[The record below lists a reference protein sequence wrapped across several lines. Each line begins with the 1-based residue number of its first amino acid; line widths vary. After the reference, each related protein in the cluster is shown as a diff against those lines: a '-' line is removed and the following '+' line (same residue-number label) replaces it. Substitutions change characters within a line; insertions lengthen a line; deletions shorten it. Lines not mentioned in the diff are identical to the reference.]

1 MSVVQYDQVKIEI
14 KQMANYQPVLHV
26 HYYYQGEL
34 VQVKFTVESAKIQKF
49 LRAAIDEANL
59 KKVEMNS
66 NAVKLNYR
74 NIGSFEI
81 KNYSVLKNEPLFKE
95 FDKKV
100 VQRSTKNRE
109 KKKALSTVKNLKVN
123 KKYKLWSKVKKTATK
138 IGAVVLLGTT
148 LAGAFTT
155 LERFFPFQQN
165 KSKVEAEGTN
175 LEQAPAT
182 DIKHATITLNEQK
195 ENQKVKILFSQT
207 DTPSKKT
214 VESNTNQQEI
224 NSSVAPPVVGNTTV
238 GTTDVSEKEIVSEK
252 KEQENTVSSTNQLKS
267 TEEESNANWLSAQ
280 LESIQNTVS
289 NAIGLTPSEET
300 KTVNQETPSVEESTT
315 GNTENVSTNKESMP
329 VNEASLGESNE
340 DSEKEIASAT
350 DQVMPSSMNT
360 SMETIQVP
368 KQGEVIESKKAVV
381 EQENNTKSS
390 NTSILEEH
398 QETVVHKETKEE
410 ESMSTQEIQKNTSSS
425 EEVSPSQ
432 KTKEET
438 TSHLETTTSSA
449 DSMKQ
454 VETTDANE
462 IDSSIV
468 EQPTTNVSEESVE
481 QETVPEE
488 KETESQPS
496 ITAEETVE
504 ADALL
509 KTTMNSQDTA
519 SSELKEVANQHEEM
533 LPSNSSIE
541 TSPET
546 TESLLSDA
554 LASSQSLSEIETT
567 SLDEIPLHQEG
578 KMQKEEEQP
587 KEEAQPNLTNSTEIS
602 TVSEKSVTPTV
613 LASHEEI
620 AVNDQNTIKS
630 GYHYTTGNTTY
641 PMSEEDFYKLV
652 VIINAESN
660 KTYEDALGV
669 ASVIANRVEDGGWGG
684 DMPLDIATAQ
694 GQFVVW
700 QNSSVRSQ
708 ASAAASSGSFDNA
721 EVVKAARDCFFGGI
735 RNNDYVEFKSSGSP
749 TYSSSGEKKY
759 QIVSGGNKYHHLAEN
774 LNRVNQNQYS
784 STDIATNFDQ
794 IYDSYGSNEEETNR
808 SLSA

>member
-360 SMETIQVP
+360 SMETTQVP

-398 QETVVHKETKEE
+398 QETVAHKETKEE
-410 ESMSTQEIQKNTSSS
+410 ESMSTQGIQKNTSSS

>member
-14 KQMANYQPVLHV
+14 KQMQNYQPILHV

-100 VQRSTKNRE
+100 VQKSTKNRE

-224 NSSVAPPVVGNTTV
+224 NPSVAPPVVGNTTV

-300 KTVNQETPSVEESTT
+300 KTVNQETPSVKESTT
-315 GNTENVSTNKESMP
+315 GNTENVSINKESMP
-329 VNEASLGESNE
+329 VNEVSLGESNE
-340 DSEKEIASAT
+340 DSEKEIDSAT

-368 KQGEVIESKKAVV
+368 KQEEVIESKEAVV

-390 NTSILEEH
+390 NTGTLEEH
-398 QETVVHKETKEE
+398 QETVAQKETKEE
-410 ESMSTQEIQKNTSSS
+410 ESISTQEIQKSTSSS

-438 TSHLETTTSSA
+438 TE
-449 DSMKQ
+449 
-454 VETTDANE
+454 ANK

-468 EQPTTNVSEESVE
+468 EQPSANVSEESVE

-488 KETESQPS
+488 KETETQPS
-496 ITAEETVE
+496 ITAEEAVE
-504 ADALL
+504 ADASL
-509 KTTMNSQDTA
+509 KTTMNSQNTA
-519 SSELKEVANQHEEM
+519 NSELKEVANQHEEM
-533 LPSNSSIE
+533 FPSNSSIE
-541 TSPET
+541 ISPET
-546 TESLLSDA
+546 TESSPSDA

-602 TVSEKSVTPTV
+602 TVSEKSVIPTV

>member
-14 KQMANYQPVLHV
+14 KQMANYQPILHV

-66 NAVKLNYR
+66 NTVKLNYR

-100 VQRSTKNRE
+100 VQRSAKNRE
-109 KKKALSTVKNLKVN
+109 KEKALSTVKNLKVN

-175 LEQAPAT
+175 LEQVPAT

-238 GTTDVSEKEIVSEK
+238 GTTDVSEKEIVSER

-300 KTVNQETPSVEESTT
+300 KTVNQETPSVKESTT
-315 GNTENVSTNKESMP
+315 GNTENVSINKESMP
-329 VNEASLGESNE
+329 VNEVSLGESNE

-350 DQVMPSSMNT
+350 DQVMPSSINT

-368 KQGEVIESKKAVV
+368 KQEEVIESKKAVV

-390 NTSILEEH
+390 NMGTLEEH
-398 QETVVHKETKEE
+398 QETVAHKE
-410 ESMSTQEIQKNTSSS
+410 
-425 EEVSPSQ
+425 
-432 KTKEET
+432 TKEET

-468 EQPTTNVSEESVE
+468 EQPTTNV
-481 QETVPEE
+481 PEE

-504 ADALL
+504 ADASL
-509 KTTMNSQDTA
+509 KTTMNSQNTA

-533 LPSNSSIE
+533 FPSNSSIE

-546 TESLLSDA
+546 TESSLSDA

-587 KEEAQPNLTNSTEIS
+587 KEEAQQNLTNSTEIS

>member
-1 MSVVQYDQVKIEI
+1 M
-14 KQMANYQPVLHV
+14 
-26 HYYYQGEL
+26 
-34 VQVKFTVESAKIQKF
+34 
-49 LRAAIDEANL
+49 
-59 KKVEMNS
+59 
-66 NAVKLNYR
+66 
-74 NIGSFEI
+74 
-81 KNYSVLKNEPLFKE
+81 
-95 FDKKV
+95 
-100 VQRSTKNRE
+100 
-109 KKKALSTVKNLKVN
+109 
-123 KKYKLWSKVKKTATK
+123 
-138 IGAVVLLGTT
+138 
-148 LAGAFTT
+148 
-155 LERFFPFQQN
+155 
-165 KSKVEAEGTN
+165 
-175 LEQAPAT
+175 
-182 DIKHATITLNEQK
+182 
-195 ENQKVKILFSQT
+195 
-207 DTPSKKT
+207 
-214 VESNTNQQEI
+214 
-224 NSSVAPPVVGNTTV
+224 
-238 GTTDVSEKEIVSEK
+238 
-252 KEQENTVSSTNQLKS
+252 
-267 TEEESNANWLSAQ
+267 
-280 LESIQNTVS
+280 S

-360 SMETIQVP
+360 SMETTQVP

-398 QETVVHKETKEE
+398 QETVAHKETKEE
-410 ESMSTQEIQKNTSSS
+410 ESMSTQGIQKNTSSS

-587 KEEAQPNLTNSTEIS
+587 KEEAQQNLTNSTEIS

>member
-360 SMETIQVP
+360 SMETTQVP

-398 QETVVHKETKEE
+398 QETVAHKETKEE
-410 ESMSTQEIQKNTSSS
+410 ESMSTQGIQKNTSSS

-587 KEEAQPNLTNSTEIS
+587 KEEAQQNLTNSTEIS

>member
-360 SMETIQVP
+360 SMETTQVP

-398 QETVVHKETKEE
+398 QETVAHKETKEE
-410 ESMSTQEIQKNTSSS
+410 ESMSTQGIQKNTSSS

-533 LPSNSSIE
+533 FPSNSSIE

-546 TESLLSDA
+546 TESSLSDA

-578 KMQKEEEQP
+578 KKQKEEEQP
-587 KEEAQPNLTNSTEIS
+587 KEEAQQNLTNSTEIS